1 MLQYHIPLVRSVVV
15 ANTPLDAA
23 KRVIGTGF
31 VHLSLLTQL
40 WRKNLIPKN
49 QTSLKITQLTKI
61 FRKIINI

>member
-23 KRVIGTGF
+23 KRVIGTGL
-31 VHLSLLTQL
+31 VNLSLLTQL

-49 QTSLKITQLTKI
+49 YLSIITSEYYV
-61 FRKIINI
+61 

>member
-23 KRVIGTGF
+23 KRVIGTGL

-49 QTSLKITQLTKI
+49 YLS
-61 FRKIINI
+61 INL